1 VTTAAGPAP
10 GPAADTVESPS
21 ALPATKP
28 RGMFVRGLEVFLE
41 NRLAIV
47 GVVLLVLIFGFCFIG
62 PLFYHTDQVH
72 VNLANENLPPGPGH
86 PLGTDQN
93 GYDVLGRLMSGGQI
107 SLEVGLAAALLA
119 TVVGTLW
126 GAIAGYFGGVT
137 DSIMMRVVDALLAIP
152 TLFLALV
159 VVAIWPPTETELI
172 LVIALTSWLT
182 TSRLIRGEALSLRVR
197 DYVQAMRV
205 MGGGSAR
212 AVFRH
217 IAPNAIG
224 TIIVNAT
231 FQVADAI
238 LLIVAL
244 SYLGLGIRPPQTD
257 WGGMLS
263 QGLNAVYDGYW
274 WQIFPAGIAII
285 LVVIAINFVGDALR
299 DAFEVRL
306 QRRLSSL
313 LGGVLLL
320 APLLS
325 IDDLRTEIRLR
336 HGVVHAIDGVSLSV
350 NPGECLGIVG
360 ESGSGKTMTALSVMR
375 LLPGGGSVVG
385 GTITVDGV
393 DVTSLSE
400 SGMEDVRGNLIGM
413 IFQDPLTSLNPTM
426 TIGEQIAESVRLHRG
441 ASKAA
446 ALSRAVEVLG
456 LVGMPRPAERISNY
470 PHQLSGGMRQ
480 RVMIAMALA
489 CEPKLLI
496 ADEPTTA
503 LDVTIQKQILEL
515 IDSLRQRLSMA
526 VILVTHDLGVIAGRA
541 DRVAVMYA
549 GRIVESA
556 PTPVLFARPRHPY
569 TEALFEALPEKAA
582 DGSSIKRLYNIPGQP
597 PDLTDPPVGC
607 KFAPRCRYAQDSCRA
622 SEPSLTDA
630 GGAHFFRCYFP
641 VGSPQEA
648 SDPDT
653 PFVSVPPERP
663 EVPATPAAEL
673 AASGVVAGGAV
684 AGSAAGLDAGPG
696 STAGGAVAE
705 EVAGDVAVAG
715 SNGALLSV
723 SHLVKNFT
731 VTAGAVLQR
740 KVGQVSAVADVSFG
754 IPAGSTF
761 GLVGESG
768 CGKTT
773 VGRLIVGLEKP
784 SGGSIVLDGRD
795 LASLSGRER
804 RRQARTVQLMFQD
817 SYASMDPRMRV
828 GTILREPLVIQRD
841 GSRASQVKRMKEML
855 DEVGLPAVAADR
867 YPHEFSGGQR
877 QRLGLARALMLRPS
891 MIVAD
896 EPVSALDVSI
906 QAQILNLMLDL
917 QHEYGLTYLF
927 ISHDLSVVRYMSDTI
942 GVMYLGKLVEV
953 GPAADVYAAP
963 VHPYTRGL
971 IDTVP
976 VADPTLE
983 RAKENQGVQGELPSA
998 VAPPSGCRFR
1008 TRCPRAQDLC
1018 AAEEPPLRPF
1028 TAEGHLAACH
1038 FPLREPDE
1046 AR

>member
-1 VTTAAGPAP
+1 MTAAAGPAP
-10 GPAADTVESPS
+10 GPATDTVESTA

-28 RGMFVRGLEVFLE
+28 RGMFRRGLEVFLE
-41 NRLAIV
+41 NKLAIV
-47 GVVLLVLIFGFCFIG
+47 GVVLLVLIFGFCFLG

-72 VNLANENLPPGPGH
+72 VNLANENLAPGPGH

-93 GYDVLGRLMSGGQI
+93 GYDILGRLMAGGQI

-137 DSIMMRVVDALLAIP
+137 DSIMMRIVDALLAIP

-263 QGLNAVYDGYW
+263 AGLNSVYDGYW

-285 LVVIAINFVGDALR
+285 LVVIAINFIGDALR

-306 QRRLSSL
+306 QQRLSSL
-313 LGGVLLL
+313 LGGVFLL

-336 HGVVHAIDGVSLSV
+336 HGVVHAIDGVSLTV

-360 ESGSGKTMTALSVMR
+360 ESGSGKTMTALSIMR

-385 GTITVDGV
+385 GTISVDGV

-426 TIGEQIAESVRLHRG
+426 AIGEQIAESVRLHRG

-456 LVGMPRPAERISNY
+456 LVGMPKPAERISNY

-597 PDLTDPPVGC
+597 PDLTSPPPGC

-622 SEPSLTDA
+622 SEPALTDA
-630 GGAHFFRCYFP
+630 GGAHLFRCFFP
-641 VGSPQEA
+641 VGSAQEA
-648 SDPDT
+648 RDPGT

-663 EVPATPAAEL
+663 EVPGTPAAEL
-673 AASGVVAGGAV
+673 AASGVAAGSASAAAAAGLA
-684 AGSAAGLDAGPG
+684 AGSAAGGAAAEEA
-696 STAGGAVAE
+696 AGGPAVAS
-705 EVAGDVAVAG
+705 AD
-715 SNGALLSV
+715 GALLSV

-784 SGGSIVLDGRD
+784 SGGSIVLGGRD
-795 LASLSGRER
+795 LASLSRRQR
-804 RRQARTVQLMFQD
+804 RRQARAVQLMFQD

-841 GSRASQVKRMKEML
+841 GSRASQARRVNAML
-855 DEVGLPAVAADR
+855 DEVGLPAVAAER

-917 QHEYGLTYLF
+917 QRDYGLTYLF

-983 RAKENQGVQGELPSA
+983 RAKEHQGVQGELPSA

-1008 TRCPRAQDLC
+1008 TRCPRAQDRC

-1046 AR
+1046 DR